1 MVNLNC
7 LVKPKGARK
16 AKDLPEQLIAETTD
30 VSSGGFFFMTSGEWK
45 IGAEL
50 ECTLRLP
57 IKAFGGQP
65 VEIRCRGKV
74 ARIVPQE
81 GGRLGI
87 GATIDH
93 YEFNRITEVVKS
105 EEEIH
110 AS

>member
-7 LVKPKGARK
+7 IVKRKGARK
-16 AKDLPEQLIAETTD
+16 AKDLPELTAETKD
-30 VSSGGFFFMTSGEWK
+30 VSSGGFFFVTAGEWK

-65 VEIRCRGKV
+65 VEIRCRSKV
-74 ARIVPQE
+74 TRIVPQE
-81 GGRLGI
+81 DGRLGI

-93 YEFNRITEVVKS
+93 YEFARIADVVKS
-105 EEEIH
+105 KGQIQTL
-110 AS
+110 